1 MGNPLKK
8 NIKNNQNDII
18 KREQLIDKM
27 LIEDNTKEQNE
38 FKLLLL
44 GPGESGKSTILQ
56 QIQIIHQNGYQS
68 TNERL
73 KFRNTILQNLLHS
86 IKSLIQASV
95 HFNVGLES
103 KNQRLAEKVISL
115 KPDFTKIT
123 NEHCQIIKR
132 LWKDK
137 GIQKTYKIRHKFH
150 LFDCAKFFLD
160 NTEQILD
167 PEYIPTVE
175 DILKSRSR
183 TTGIADIPFSYD
195 SLNFRIWDVGGQRNE
210 RRKWIH
216 CFERVSVVI
225 FVVSLSEY
233 DQKLFED
240 GKVRRMQESVLLFDE
255 ICNSR
260 WFSETDIVLFLNKVD
275 LFREKIKK
283 KNLTCC
289 FKDYEGG
296 CDYDNA
302 FQYIKETFFN
312 LNKNPENKKIFCH
325 TTCATNTQNV
335 DNVFM
340 AVKENILTNHIKDM
354 ANN

>member
-1 MGNPLKK
+1 MGNCFTNKK
-8 NIKNNQNDII
+8 DKNEII
-18 KREQLIDKM
+18 KREQLIDQM

-56 QIQIIHQNGYQS
+56 QIQIIHQNGFKLIKK
-68 TNERL
+68 RL
-73 KFRNTILQNLLHS
+73 QLRDTILQNLLHS
-86 IKSLIQASV
+86 ITSLIHASD
-95 HFNVGLES
+95 HFNVDIEPE
-103 KNQRLAEKVISL
+103 NQVLVEEIVNLS
-115 KPDFTKIT
+115 PNFTEIT
-123 NEHCQIIKR
+123 KEHCCMIQQ

-137 GIQKTYKIRHKFH
+137 GIQQTYKMRHKFH

-160 NTEQILD
+160 DAERILD
-167 PEYIPTVE
+167 PDYIPTVN

-183 TTGIADIPFSYD
+183 TTGILDIPFSYD

-216 CFERVSVVI
+216 CFERVSVLL

-233 DQKLFED
+233 DQNLFED
-240 GKVRRMQESVLLFDE
+240 GEVRRMQESLLLFDE

-260 WFSETDIVLFLNKVD
+260 WFSETNMVLFLNKDD
-275 LFREKIKK
+275 LFRKKIKK
-283 KNLTCC
+283 KDLTCC

-296 CDYDNA
+296 CDYDKA
-302 FQYIKETFFN
+302 LQYIKETFLN
-312 LNKNPENKKIFCH
+312 LNKNPENKKIFTF
-325 TTCATNTQNV
+325 TTCATNTENI
-335 DNVFM
+335 DNVFK
-340 AVKENILTNHIKDM
+340 AVKENILSTHIKDI